1 MKKIIL
7 VLGIIL
13 FCSAVFCQQEEGEY
27 IDNSFSEQITLA
39 RNISFVQALRAIEVL
54 SQLYD
59 NRKILSTSSFNQPIG
74 IPVNQLHWKDA
85 LKLIVG
91 YHHLILEEQP
101 GTYLIRDVEIVKDK
115 DAEEKKLVITPN
127 SQQVR
132 ISAIFFKADRTLS
145 KEVGINWSTLLN
157 DNILV
162 DLTGADDM
170 GDEIIAASI
179 GEPLPPETF
188 KAGNVTIAL
197 DALLKIVESYQRG
210 AIVAR
215 PTITVISGKKG
226 FVQVGQDFSIK
237 TFDQAGNVIDKFYET
252 GMILTVTPK
261 ILTENEK
268 QAIHLVMEIEK
279 SSAIPGA
286 LTTIINKSKSV
297 TEVLLYDGEET
308 VIGGLYDN
316 DTKLERSGI
325 PILKDLPW
333 WFFGLRYIFGRTSKA
348 ISSNEMIIILKV
360 GIVDSIE
367 DRKLDTTTVEEQ
379 IKESRSKNTEADKLF
394 EEKK

>member
-1 MKKIIL
+1 MKRLITLFIL
-7 VLGIIL
+7 LCFVLML
-13 FCSAVFCQQEEGEY
+13 FGEY
-27 IDNSFSEQITLA
+27 KNINYSNKEEMIT
-39 RNISFVQALRAIEVL
+39 ISRETNFVAALKAIEYL
-54 SQLYD
+54 SLD
-59 NRKILSTSSFNQPIG
+59 FAGKNILNTSNFNHPIG
-74 IPVNQLHWKDA
+74 ISVNQMHWYEA
-85 LKLIVG
+85 LMLITG
-91 YHHLILEEQP
+91 YHNLLLEERP
-101 GTYLIRDVEIVKDK
+101 GVYFIRDIEIAK
-115 DAEEKKLVITPN
+115 EKEITDQKMVITPN

-145 KEVGINWSTLLN
+145 KEVGINWHTLI
-157 DNILV
+157 DGNIHVNLS
-162 DLTGADDM
+162 GADDM

-179 GEPLPPETF
+179 DESMPEIF
-188 KAGNVTIAL
+188 DIGNVTIAL

-210 AIVAR
+210 AVVAR
-215 PTITVISGKKG
+215 PTITVISGKEG

-252 GMILTVTPK
+252 GMILTVTPT
-261 ILTENEK
+261 ILTENEN

-297 TEVLLYDGEET
+297 TDVLLYDGEET

-316 DTKLERSGI
+316 DTKFERSGV

-333 WFFGLRYIFGRTSKA
+333 WVFGLRYIFGRTSKA

-360 GIVDSIE
+360 DIVDNIA
-367 DRKLDTTTVEEQ
+367 DRKLNKKTVEEQ
-379 IKESRSKNTEADKLF
+379 LRESRIKNAQADELF
-394 EEKK
+394 EEDRK

>member
-7 VLGIIL
+7 VLGIIF
-13 FCSAVFCQQEEGEY
+13 FCSAVFCQQEEVEY

-39 RNISFVQALRAIEVL
+39 RNINFIQALRAIEVL

-59 NRKILSTSSFNQPIG
+59 NKKILSTSSFNQQIG

-85 LKLIVG
+85 LQLIVG

-101 GTYLIRDVEIVKDK
+101 GMYLIRDVEIVKEK

-132 ISAIFFKADRTLS
+132 ISAIFFKADRALS
-145 KEVGINWSTLLN
+145 KEVGINWSTLIN
-157 DNILV
+157 GNINV
-162 DLTGADDM
+162 NFTGADDM
-170 GDEIIAASI
+170 GDDIVNASTS
-179 GEPLPPETF
+179 ESF
-188 KAGNVTIAL
+188 DAGNVSIAL
-197 DALLKIVESYQRG
+197 DALLKIVETYQRG

-215 PTITVISGKKG
+215 PTITVISGKEG

-268 QAIHLVMEIEK
+268 QVIHLKMKIEK

-297 TEVLLYDGEET
+297 TDVLLYDGEET

-316 DTKLERSGI
+316 DTTLERSGI

-333 WFFGLRYIFGRTSKA
+333 WVFGLRYIFGRTVKGVK
-348 ISSNEMIIILKV
+348 SNEMIIILKV
-360 GIVDSIE
+360 EIVDNIE
-367 DRKLDTTTVEEQ
+367 DRKLNVTEVEEQ

-394 EEKK
+394 EEEK

>member
-7 VLGIIL
+7 ILGIL
-13 FCSAVFCQQEEGEY
+13 FFCSAVFCQQEEREY

-59 NRKILSTSSFNQPIG
+59 NRKILNTSSFNQPIG

-85 LKLIVG
+85 LMLIVG

-101 GTYLIRDVEIVKDK
+101 GVYLIRDVEIVKEK

-132 ISAIFFKADRTLS
+132 ISAIFFKADRALS
-145 KEVGINWSTLLN
+145 KEVGINWSTLIN
-157 DNILV
+157 GNINV
-162 DLTGADDM
+162 NFTGADDM
-170 GDEIIAASI
+170 GDDIVNASTS
-179 GEPLPPETF
+179 ESF
-188 KAGNVTIAL
+188 DAGNVSIAL
-197 DALLKIVESYQRG
+197 DALLKIVETYQRG

-215 PTITVISGKKG
+215 PTITVISGKEG

-268 QAIHLVMEIEK
+268 QVIHLKMKIEK

-316 DTKLERSGI
+316 DTKIERSGI

-333 WFFGLRYIFGRTSKA
+333 WVFGLRYIFGFGRSIKS
-348 ISSNEMIIILKV
+348 IKSNEMIIILKV
-360 GIVDSIE
+360 EIVDNIE
-367 DRKLDTTTVEEQ
+367 DRKLKTTTVEEQ
-379 IKESRSKNTEADKLF
+379 IEESRSKNTKADKLF